1 MAPVFME
8 LLRNGALLMSNLE
21 IRLARAMNM
30 SKSCGSWDDL
40 LAELVR
46 AQADAARLD
55 PPGRGLPRRNEA
67 AVAAAA
73 RSRTPGN
80 AVTGTAPSPRRR
92 GANAES
98 AGCASSAASPGIAR
112 E

>member
-55 PPGRGLPRRNEA
+55 GG
-67 AVAAAA
+67 
-73 RSRTPGN
+73 
-80 AVTGTAPSPRRR
+80 SPAETRRR
-92 GANAES
+92 WRRLEAVRQGT
-98 AGCASSAASPGIAR
+98 P
-112 E
+112 